1 MAGEAAGD
9 AGVALLRDA
18 GPDVITEAAI
28 SAMREREVARFV
40 AANPKS
46 KAQAERSTSWFQGVP
61 FHWMLDWPSPF
72 PIVAASAKDATLTSI
87 DGQIFDD
94 FCVGDTASMFG
105 HSPPP
110 LLAALV
116 EQAGQGLSYML
127 PTAKGAEL
135 GDMLAAMFGLRHW
148 QVTTTAS
155 EANRAVIR
163 WSRGLTKRYKILIFN
178 GCYHG
183 AVDDVFVDL
192 RGGSAVNRPSLIG
205 QVQDLLPTTVVIEFN
220 DVETLETALRS
231 GEIACVLAE
240 PVMTNVGMVRDTP
253 GYLETLRRLCS
264 ETGTLL
270 VFDETHTISSGYGGH
285 SNTHGPMPDI
295 MVIGKSIGG
304 GVPCAVY
311 GFTAG
316 VAAKMEALNSSRPP
330 GHSGIG
336 TTLSA
341 NALAITA
348 MHAMLGQVI
357 TRDAYVHMLEM
368 AERLVAGLNAIIAGK
383 QLDWHV
389 SHVGA
394 RVEFVCSAA
403 PPRNG
408 NEARAAMD
416 YDLESTIHIYLTN
429 RGILL
434 APFHNMML
442 LSPVTQAAQ
451 VDRLLQEMGN
461 CVAELAETK
470 A

>member
-1 MAGEAAGD
+1 MIN
-9 AGVALLRDA
+9 RQ
-18 GPDVITEAAI
+18 AI
-28 SAMREREVARFV
+28 HQMREREIARFI

-46 KAQAERSTSWFQGVP
+46 KAHAKSAQGWFQGVP
-61 FHWMLDWPSPF
+61 FHWMLDWSSLF
-72 PIVAASAKDATLTSI
+72 PIVAAEASGATLTSI

-94 FCVGDTASMFG
+94 FCLGDTASMFG
-105 HSPPP
+105 HSPAP
-110 LLAALV
+110 LAKAIAA
-116 EQAGQGLSYML
+116 QAGQGLSYML

-135 GDMLAAMFGLRHW
+135 GSMLADMFGLPQW

-163 WSRGLTKRYKILIFN
+163 WCRGITGRDKILIFN

-183 AVDDVFVDL
+183 AVDDVFIDL
-192 RGGSAVNRPSLIG
+192 RDGRAVNRPSLIG
-205 QVQDLLPTTVVIEFN
+205 QVQDLLPTTVAIEFN
-220 DVETLETALRS
+220 DVDALASALR
-231 GEIACVLAE
+231 GGDIACVLAE
-240 PVMTNVGMVRDTP
+240 PLMTNIGMVRDTP
-253 GYLETLRRLCS
+253 EFLTELRRLCD
-264 ETGTLL
+264 ETSTIL

-285 SNTHGPMPDI
+285 SNMHGPKPDI
-295 MVIGKSIGG
+295 LVVGKSIGG

-311 GFTAG
+311 GFTEEI
-316 VAAKMEALNSSRPP
+316 AKRMAALNASRPA

-341 NALAITA
+341 NAMAITA

-357 TRDAYVHMLEM
+357 TRDAYAHMLSM
-368 AERLVAGLNAIIAGK
+368 ADRLVAQLNGVISTHA
-383 QLDWHV
+383 LDWHV

-394 RVEFVCSAA
+394 RVELVCSAI

-408 NEARAAMD
+408 SEARAGMD
-416 YDLESTIHIYLTN
+416 HTLESTVHLYLAN

-442 LSPVTQAAQ
+442 VSPVTQAAQ
-451 VDRLLQEMGN
+451 VDRLA
-461 CVAELAETK
+461 AELNSALTELL

>member
-1 MAGEAAGD
+1 MIN
-9 AGVALLRDA
+9 RQ
-18 GPDVITEAAI
+18 AI
-28 SAMREREVARFV
+28 HQMREREIARFI

-46 KAQAERSTSWFQGVP
+46 KAHTKSVQGWFQGVP
-61 FHWMLDWPSPF
+61 FHWMLDWSSPF
-72 PIVAASAKDATLTSI
+72 PIVAQEASGATLTSI
-87 DGQIFDD
+87 DGQVFDD
-94 FCVGDTASMFG
+94 FCLGDTASMFG
-105 HSPPP
+105 HSPTP
-110 LLAALV
+110 LAKAIAA
-116 EQAGQGLSYML
+116 QAGQGLSYML

-135 GDMLAAMFGLRHW
+135 GSMLADMFGLPQW

-163 WSRGLTKRYKILIFN
+163 WCRGITGRDKILIFN

-192 RGGSAVNRPSLIG
+192 RDGRAVNRPSLIG
-205 QVQDLLPTTVVIEFN
+205 QVQDLLPTTVAIEFN
-220 DVETLETALRS
+220 DVDALASALR
-231 GEIACVLAE
+231 GGDIACVLAE
-240 PVMTNVGMVRDTP
+240 PLMTNIGMVRDAP
-253 GYLETLRRLCS
+253 GFLTELRRLCD
-264 ETGTLL
+264 ETSTIL

-285 SNTHGPMPDI
+285 SNMHGPKPDI
-295 MVIGKSIGG
+295 LVVGKSIGG

-311 GFTAG
+311 GFTEAI
-316 VAAKMEALNSSRPP
+316 AKRMAALNASRPA

-341 NALAITA
+341 NAMAITA

-357 TRDAYVHMLEM
+357 TRGAYAHMLSM
-368 AERLVAGLNAIIAGK
+368 ADRLVAQLNGVISTHS
-383 QLDWHV
+383 LDWHV

-394 RVEFVCSAA
+394 RVELVCSAI

-408 NEARAAMD
+408 SEARAVMD
-416 YDLESTIHIYLTN
+416 HALESTIHLYLAN

-442 LSPVTQAAQ
+442 VSPVTQVAQ
-451 VDRLLQEMGN
+451 VDRLA
-461 CVAELAETK
+461 AELNSALTELL

>member
-1 MAGEAAGD
+1 MIN
-9 AGVALLRDA
+9 RQ
-18 GPDVITEAAI
+18 AI
-28 SAMREREVARFV
+28 HQMREREIARFI

-46 KAQAERSTSWFQGVP
+46 KAHAKSVQGWFQGVP
-61 FHWMLDWPSPF
+61 FHWILDWSSPF
-72 PIVAASAKDATLTSI
+72 PIVAQEASGGTLTSI
-87 DGQIFDD
+87 DGQVFDD
-94 FCVGDTASMFG
+94 FCLGDTASMFG
-105 HSPPP
+105 HSPAP
-110 LLAALV
+110 LAKAIKA
-116 EQAGQGLSYML
+116 QAGQGLSYML

-135 GDMLAAMFGLRHW
+135 GSMLADMFGLPQW

-163 WSRGLTKRYKILIFN
+163 WCRGITGRDKILIFN

-192 RGGSAVNRPSLIG
+192 RDGRTVNRPSLIG
-205 QVQDLLPTTVVIEFN
+205 QVQDLLPTTVAIEFN
-220 DVETLETALRS
+220 DVDALASALR
-231 GEIACVLAE
+231 GGDIACVLAE
-240 PVMTNVGMVRDTP
+240 PLMTNIGMVRDAP
-253 GYLETLRRLCS
+253 GFLTELRRLCD
-264 ETGTLL
+264 ETSTIL

-285 SNTHGPMPDI
+285 SNMHGPKPDI
-295 MVIGKSIGG
+295 LVVGKSIGG

-311 GFTAG
+311 GFTEAI
-316 VAAKMEALNSSRPP
+316 AKRMAALNASRPA

-341 NALAITA
+341 NAMAITA

-357 TRDAYVHMLEM
+357 TRDAYAHMLSM
-368 AERLVAGLNAIIAGK
+368 ADRLVAQLNGVIITHS
-383 QLDWHV
+383 LDWHV

-394 RVEFVCSAA
+394 RVELVCSAI

-408 NEARAAMD
+408 SEARAVMD
-416 YDLESTIHIYLTN
+416 HALESTIHLYLAN

-442 LSPVTQAAQ
+442 VSPVTQVAQ
-451 VDRLLQEMGN
+451 VDRLA
-461 CVAELAETK
+461 AELNSALTELL

>member
-1 MAGEAAGD
+1 MIEK
-9 AGVALLRDA
+9 
-18 GPDVITEAAI
+18 AAI
-28 SAMREREVARFV
+28 VAMRTRETSRFV
-40 AANPKS
+40 EANPKS
-46 KAQAERSTSWFQGVP
+46 KVQSDQSQGWFQGVP

-87 DGQIFDD
+87 DGQVFDD
-94 FCVGDTASMFG
+94 FCLGDTASMFG
-105 HSPPP
+105 HSPPA
-110 LLAALV
+110 LAAALA

-135 GDMLAAMFGLRHW
+135 GDMLAAMFGLPHW

-163 WSRGLTKRYKILIFN
+163 WCRGLTKRNKILIFN

-192 RGGSAVNRPSLIG
+192 RNGTAVNRPSLIG
-205 QVQDLLPTTVVIEFN
+205 QVQDLLPTTVAIEFN
-220 DVETLETALRS
+220 DVEALENALHS
-231 GEIACVLAE
+231 GDIACVLAE
-240 PVMTNVGMVRDTP
+240 PVMTNIGMVRDAR

-285 SNTHGPMPDI
+285 SNTHGPKPDI

-311 GFTAG
+311 GFAAE
-316 VAAKMEALNSSRPP
+316 VAAKMDALNRARPA

-341 NALAITA
+341 NALSITA

-357 TRDAYVHMLEM
+357 TREAYVHMLAM
-368 AERLVAGLNAIIAGK
+368 AGRLVAGLNSIIASH

-389 SHVGA
+389 SYAGA
-394 RVEFVCSAA
+394 RVEFVCSAV

-408 NEARAAMD
+408 SQARAVMNHE
-416 YDLESTIHIYLTN
+416 LEGAIHLYLTN

-442 LSPVTQAAQ
+442 LSPVTQPEQ

-461 CVAELAETK
+461 CVAELLEAK

>member
-1 MAGEAAGD
+1 MIN
-9 AGVALLRDA
+9 RQ
-18 GPDVITEAAI
+18 AI
-28 SAMREREVARFV
+28 HQMREREIARFI

-46 KAQAERSTSWFQGVP
+46 KAHAKSVQGWFQGVP
-61 FHWMLDWPSPF
+61 FHWILDWSSPF
-72 PIVAASAKDATLTSI
+72 PIVAQEASGGTLTSI
-87 DGQIFDD
+87 DGQVFDD
-94 FCVGDTASMFG
+94 FCLGDTASMFG
-105 HSPPP
+105 HSPAP
-110 LLAALV
+110 LAKAIAA
-116 EQAGQGLSYML
+116 QAGQGLSYML

-135 GDMLAAMFGLRHW
+135 GSMLADMFGLPQW

-163 WSRGLTKRYKILIFN
+163 WCRGITGRDKILIFN

-192 RGGSAVNRPSLIG
+192 RDGRAVNRPSLIG
-205 QVQDLLPTTVVIEFN
+205 QVQDLLPTTVAIEFN
-220 DVETLETALRS
+220 DVDALASALR
-231 GEIACVLAE
+231 GGDIACVLAE
-240 PVMTNVGMVRDTP
+240 PLMTNIGMVRDAP
-253 GYLETLRRLCS
+253 GFLTELRRLCD
-264 ETGTLL
+264 ETSTIL

-285 SNTHGPMPDI
+285 SNMHGPKPDI
-295 MVIGKSIGG
+295 LVVGKSIGG

-311 GFTAG
+311 GFTEAI
-316 VAAKMEALNSSRPP
+316 AKRMAALNASRPA

-341 NALAITA
+341 NAMAITA

-357 TRDAYVHMLEM
+357 TRDAYAHMLSM
-368 AERLVAGLNAIIAGK
+368 ADRLVAQLNGVISTHS
-383 QLDWHV
+383 LDWHV

-394 RVEFVCSAA
+394 RVELVCSAI

-408 NEARAAMD
+408 SEARAVMD
-416 YDLESTIHIYLTN
+416 HALESTIHLYLAN

-442 LSPVTQAAQ
+442 VSPVTQVAQ
-451 VDRLLQEMGN
+451 VDRLA
-461 CVAELAETK
+461 AELNSALTELL

>member
-1 MAGEAAGD
+1 MER
-9 AGVALLRDA
+9 VS
-18 GPDVITEAAI
+18 IE
-28 SAMREREVARFV
+28 AMREREIAGFI

-46 KAQAERSTSWFQGVP
+46 KAHAKSAQGWFQGVP
-61 FHWMLDWPSPF
+61 FHWMLDWSSLF
-72 PIVAASAKDATLTSI
+72 PIVAAEASGATLTSI

-94 FCVGDTASMFG
+94 FCLGDTASMFG
-105 HSPPP
+105 HSPAP
-110 LLAALV
+110 LAKAIAA
-116 EQAGQGLSYML
+116 QAGQGLSYML

-135 GDMLAAMFGLRHW
+135 GSMLADMFGLPQW

-163 WSRGLTKRYKILIFN
+163 WCRGITGRDKILIFN

-192 RGGSAVNRPSLIG
+192 RDGRAVNRPSLIG
-205 QVQDLLPTTVVIEFN
+205 QVQDLLPTTVAIEFN
-220 DVETLETALRS
+220 DVDALASALR
-231 GEIACVLAE
+231 GGDIACVLAE
-240 PVMTNVGMVRDTP
+240 PLMTNIGMVRDTP
-253 GYLETLRRLCS
+253 GFLTELRRLCD
-264 ETGTLL
+264 ETSTIL

-285 SNTHGPMPDI
+285 SNMHGPKPDI
-295 MVIGKSIGG
+295 LVVGKSIGG

-311 GFTAG
+311 GFTEAI
-316 VAAKMEALNSSRPP
+316 AKRMAALNASRPA

-341 NALAITA
+341 NAMAITA

-357 TRDAYVHMLEM
+357 TRDAYAHMLSM
-368 AERLVAGLNAIIAGK
+368 ADRLVAQLNGVISTHA
-383 QLDWHV
+383 LDWHV

-394 RVEFVCSAA
+394 RVELVCSAI

-408 NEARAAMD
+408 SEARAGMD
-416 YDLESTIHIYLTN
+416 HTLESTVHLYLAN

-442 LSPVTQAAQ
+442 VSPVTQAAQ
-451 VDRLLQEMGN
+451 VDRLA
-461 CVAELAETK
+461 AELNSALTELL

>member
-1 MAGEAAGD
+1 M
-9 AGVALLRDA
+9 
-18 GPDVITEAAI
+18 I
-28 SAMREREVARFV
+28 SAPGISALTARETERFI

-46 KAQAERSTSWFQGVP
+46 KVQSEVSKGWFQGVP

-87 DGQIFDD
+87 DGQVFDD
-94 FCVGDTASMFG
+94 FCLGDTASMFG
-105 HSPPP
+105 HSPPA
-110 LLAALV
+110 LAFALA
-116 EQAGQGLSYML
+116 EQAAQGLSYML

-135 GDMLAAMFGLRHW
+135 GDMLAAMFGLPHW

-163 WSRGLTKRYKILIFN
+163 WCRGLTKRNKILIFN

-192 RGGSAVNRPSLIG
+192 RDGVAVNRPSLIG
-205 QVQDLLPTTVVIEFN
+205 QVQDLLPTTVGIEFN
-220 DVETLETALRS
+220 DVEALEIALRA
-231 GEIACVLAE
+231 GDIACVLAE
-240 PVMTNVGMVRDTP
+240 PVMTNVGMVRDAP
-253 GYLETLRRLCS
+253 GYLQTLRRLCT
-264 ETGTLL
+264 ETDTLL

-285 SNTHGPMPDI
+285 SNMHGPKPDI

-311 GFTAG
+311 GFTAE
-316 VAAKMEALNSSRPP
+316 VASKMAALNGSRPP

-348 MHAMLGQVI
+348 MHTMLGQVV
-357 TRDAYVHMLEM
+357 TRDAYAHMLVM
-368 AERLVAGLNAIIAGK
+368 AERLVAGLDAVIAAH
-383 QLDWHV
+383 QLNWHV

-394 RVEFVCSAA
+394 RAELLCSAS
-403 PPRNG
+403 PPKNG
-408 NEARAAMD
+408 SEARAAMNHK
-416 YDLESTIHIYLTN
+416 LESAIHLYLTN

-442 LSPVTQAAQ
+442 LSPVTNPDQ
-451 VDRLLQEMGN
+451 VDRLLHELSN
-461 CVAELAETK
+461 CVGELQEFSK
-470 A
+470 

>member
-1 MAGEAAGD
+1 MDSAA
-9 AGVALLRDA
+9 VA
-18 GPDVITEAAI
+18 
-28 SAMREREVARFV
+28 AMRHREVARFV
-40 AANPKS
+40 ATSPES

-87 DGQIFDD
+87 DGPVFDD
-94 FCVGDTASMFG
+94 FCLGDTASMFG
-105 HSPPP
+105 HSPPA
-110 LLAALV
+110 LAAALA

-135 GDMLAAMFGLRHW
+135 GDMLSAMFGLPHW

-163 WSRGLTKRYKILIFN
+163 WCRGLTKRSKILIFN

-183 AVDDVFVDL
+183 AVDDVFIDL
-192 RGGSAVNRPSLIG
+192 RDGAAINRPSLIG
-205 QVQDLLPTTVVIEFN
+205 QVQDLLPTTVAIEFN
-220 DVETLETALRS
+220 DVDALEAALRS
-231 GEIACVLAE
+231 GDIACVLAE
-240 PVMTNVGMVRDTP
+240 PVMTNIGMVRDAP
-253 GYLETLRRLCS
+253 GYLETLRQLCS

-285 SNTHGPMPDI
+285 GNTHGPKPDI
-295 MVIGKSIGG
+295 MVVGKSIGG

-311 GFTAG
+311 GFTAE
-316 VAAKMEALNSSRPP
+316 VAAKMEVLNRSRPP

-357 TRDAYVHMLEM
+357 TRDAYTHMLAM
-368 AERLVAGLNAIIAGK
+368 ADHLVAGLNVMILAHK
-383 QLDWHV
+383 LDWHV

-394 RVEFVCSAA
+394 RVEFVCSGT
-403 PPRNG
+403 PPTNG
-408 NEARAAMD
+408 SEARAAMNH
-416 YDLESTIHIYLTN
+416 DLESAIHLYLTN

-442 LSPVTQAAQ
+442 LSPVTKADQ
-451 VDRLLQEMGN
+451 VDRLLHELSN
-461 CVAELAETK
+461 CVGELQELSK
-470 A
+470 

>member
-1 MAGEAAGD
+1 MINPKAIL
-9 AGVALLRDA
+9 AL
-18 GPDVITEAAI
+18 
-28 SAMREREVARFV
+28 RERELTRFV
-40 AANPKS
+40 NANPKS
-46 KAQAERSTSWFQGVP
+46 KHYFERSNGWFQRVP

-72 PIVAASAKDATLTSI
+72 PIVAASATGATLTSL
-87 DGQIFDD
+87 DGQTFDD
-94 FCVGDTASMFG
+94 FCLGDTASMFG
-105 HSPPP
+105 HSPSA
-110 LLAALV
+110 LASALA
-116 EQAGQGLSYML
+116 EQAGKGLSYML
-127 PTAKGAEL
+127 PTIEGAEL
-135 GDMLAAMFGLRHW
+135 GNMLASMFGLPHW

-163 WSRGLTKRYKILIFN
+163 WCRGLTGRSKILIFN

-192 RGGSAVNRPSLIG
+192 RDGLAVNRPSLIG
-205 QVQDLLPTTVVIEFN
+205 QVQDLLLTTVAIEFN
-220 DVETLETALRS
+220 DVAALESALRN
-231 GEIACVLAE
+231 GDIACVLAE
-240 PVMTNVGMVRDTP
+240 PVMTNIGMIRDAP

-285 SNTHGPMPDI
+285 SNSHGPMPDI

-311 GFTAG
+311 GFTAQIS
-316 VAAKMEALNSSRPP
+316 ARMEALNKARPA

-341 NALAITA
+341 NALAMSA

-357 TRDAYVHMLEM
+357 TRKAYDHMLAM
-368 AERLVAGLNAIIAGK
+368 ADRLVSGLRQVIEAHG
-383 QLDWHV
+383 LPWHV

-394 RVEFVCSAA
+394 RVEFVCAVQ

-416 YDLESTIHIYLTN
+416 HDLESAIHLYLTN

-442 LSPVTQAAQ
+442 LSPVTQSEQ
-451 VDRLLQEMGN
+451 VDRLLHALDS
-461 CVAELAETK
+461 CVGELLEIK

>member
-1 MAGEAAGD
+1 MER
-9 AGVALLRDA
+9 VS
-18 GPDVITEAAI
+18 IE
-28 SAMREREVARFV
+28 AMREREIARFI

-46 KAQAERSTSWFQGVP
+46 KAHAKSVQGWFQGVP
-61 FHWMLDWPSPF
+61 FHWMLDWSSPF
-72 PIVAASAKDATLTSI
+72 PIVAQEASGATLMSI
-87 DGQIFDD
+87 DGQVFDD
-94 FCVGDTASMFG
+94 FCLGDTASMFG
-105 HSPPP
+105 HSPAP
-110 LLAALV
+110 LAKAIAA
-116 EQAGQGLSYML
+116 QAGQGLSYML

-135 GDMLAAMFGLRHW
+135 GSMLADMFGLPQW

-163 WSRGLTKRYKILIFN
+163 WCRGITARDKILIFN

-192 RGGSAVNRPSLIG
+192 RDGRAVNRPSLIG
-205 QVQDLLPTTVVIEFN
+205 QVQDLLPTTVAIEFN
-220 DVETLETALRS
+220 DVDALASALR
-231 GEIACVLAE
+231 GGDIASVLAE
-240 PVMTNVGMVRDTP
+240 PLMTNIGMVRDTP
-253 GYLETLRRLCS
+253 GFLTELRRLCD
-264 ETGTLL
+264 ETSTIL

-285 SNTHGPMPDI
+285 SNMHGPKPDI
-295 MVIGKSIGG
+295 LVVGKSIGG

-311 GFTAG
+311 GFTEAI
-316 VAAKMEALNSSRPP
+316 AKRMAALNASRPA

-341 NALAITA
+341 NAMAITA

-357 TRDAYVHMLEM
+357 TRDAYAHMLSM
-368 AERLVAGLNAIIAGK
+368 ADRLVAQLNGVISTHA
-383 QLDWHV
+383 LDWHV

-394 RVEFVCSAA
+394 RVELVCSAI

-408 NEARAAMD
+408 SEARAVMD
-416 YDLESTIHIYLTN
+416 HALESTIHLYLAN

-442 LSPVTQAAQ
+442 VSPVTQAAQ
-451 VDRLLQEMGN
+451 VDRLA
-461 CVAELAETK
+461 AELNSALTELL

>member
-1 MAGEAAGD
+1 MIN
-9 AGVALLRDA
+9 R
-18 GPDVITEAAI
+18 AAI
-28 SAMREREVARFV
+28 GDMREREVARFI
-40 AANPKS
+40 AANPNS
-46 KAQAERSTSWFQGVP
+46 KAQAEQSQGWFQGVP

-72 PIVAASAKDATLTSI
+72 PIVADSAQDATLTSI

-94 FCVGDTASMFG
+94 FCLGDTASMFG
-105 HSPPP
+105 HSPPA
-110 LLAALV
+110 LSTALAG
-116 EQAGQGLSYML
+116 QAGQGLSYML

-135 GDMLAAMFGLRHW
+135 GEMLATIFSLPHW

-163 WSRGLTKRYKILIFN
+163 WCRGLTKRSKILIFN

-192 RGGSAVNRPSLIG
+192 LDGIAVNRPSLIG
-205 QVQDLLPTTVVIEFN
+205 QVQDLLPNTVAIEFN
-220 DVETLETALRS
+220 DIEALEAALSKR
-231 GEIACVLAE
+231 EIACVLAE
-240 PVMTNVGMVRDTP
+240 PVMTNIGMVRDAP
-253 GYLETLRRLCS
+253 GYLETLRRLCT

-311 GFTAG
+311 GFTSEIAE
-316 VAAKMEALNSSRPP
+316 KMEALNRSRHP

-341 NALAITA
+341 NALAISA
-348 MHAMLGQVI
+348 MHVMLGQVI
-357 TRDAYVHMLEM
+357 TRDAYVHMLSM
-368 AERLVAGLNAIIAGK
+368 AEHLVAGLRQIIDRHK
-383 QLDWHV
+383 LDWHV
-389 SHVGA
+389 TNVGA
-394 RVEFVCSAA
+394 RVEFVCSAN

-408 NEARAAMD
+408 SEAGMAMD
-416 YDLESTIHIYLTN
+416 HELERAIHLYLTN
-429 RGILL
+429 RSILL

-442 LSPVTQAAQ
+442 LSPVTRPEQ
-451 VDRLLQEMGN
+451 VDRLLQALES
-461 CVAELAETK
+461 CVGELLEAK

>member
-1 MAGEAAGD
+1 MIER
-9 AGVALLRDA
+9 VS
-18 GPDVITEAAI
+18 IE
-28 SAMREREVARFV
+28 AMREREIARFI

-46 KAQAERSTSWFQGVP
+46 KAHAKSAQGWFQGVP
-61 FHWMLDWPSPF
+61 FHWMLDWSSPF
-72 PIVAASAKDATLTSI
+72 PIVAQEASGATLTSI
-87 DGQIFDD
+87 DGQVFDD
-94 FCVGDTASMFG
+94 FCLGDTASMFG
-105 HSPPP
+105 HSPAP
-110 LLAALV
+110 LAKAIKA
-116 EQAGQGLSYML
+116 QAGQGLSYML

-135 GDMLAAMFGLRHW
+135 GSMLADLFGLPQW

-163 WSRGLTKRYKILIFN
+163 WCRGITGRDKILIFN

-192 RGGSAVNRPSLIG
+192 RDGRTVNRPSLIG
-205 QVQDLLPTTVVIEFN
+205 QVQDLLPTTVAIEFN
-220 DVETLETALRS
+220 DVDALASALR
-231 GEIACVLAE
+231 GGDIACVLAE
-240 PVMTNVGMVRDTP
+240 PLMTNIGMVRDAP
-253 GYLETLRRLCS
+253 GFLTELRRLCD
-264 ETGTLL
+264 ETSTIL

-285 SNTHGPMPDI
+285 SNMHGPKPDI
-295 MVIGKSIGG
+295 LVVGKSIGG

-311 GFTAG
+311 GFTEAI
-316 VAAKMEALNSSRPP
+316 AKRMAALNASRPA

-341 NALAITA
+341 NAMAITA

-357 TRDAYVHMLEM
+357 TRDAYAHMLSM
-368 AERLVAGLNAIIAGK
+368 ADRLVAQLNGVIITHS
-383 QLDWHV
+383 LDWHV

-394 RVEFVCSAA
+394 RVELVCSAI

-408 NEARAAMD
+408 SEARAVMD
-416 YDLESTIHIYLTN
+416 HALESTIHLYLAN

-442 LSPVTQAAQ
+442 VSPVTQVAQ
-451 VDRLLQEMGN
+451 VDRLA
-461 CVAELAETK
+461 AELNSALTELL

>member
-1 MAGEAAGD
+1 MIELAS
-9 AGVALLRDA
+9 
-18 GPDVITEAAI
+18 I
-28 SAMREREVARFV
+28 SAMLAREEARFI

-46 KAQAERSTSWFQGVP
+46 QAAASKHWFQGVP

-72 PIVAASAKDATLTSI
+72 PLVAAYAEGATLTSL
-87 DGQIFDD
+87 DGQVFDD
-94 FCVGDTASMFG
+94 FCLGDTASMFG
-105 HSPPP
+105 HSPPA
-110 LLAALV
+110 LAKSLA

-127 PTAKGAEL
+127 PTQKGAEL
-135 GDMLAAMFGLRHW
+135 GDMLQRMFGLPQW

-163 WSRGLTKRYKILIFN
+163 WCRGITKRDKILIFN

-192 RGGSAVNRPSLIG
+192 RGGVAVNRPSLIG
-205 QVQDLLPTTVVIEFN
+205 QVQDILPTTLAIEFN
-220 DVETLETALRS
+220 DVVALETALRS
-231 GEIACVLAE
+231 GDIACVLAE
-240 PVMTNVGMVRDTP
+240 PLMTNIGMVRDAP
-253 GYLETLRRLCS
+253 GYLEILRRLCT

-295 MVIGKSIGG
+295 IVIGKSIGG

-311 GFTAG
+311 GFSDE
-316 VAAKMEALNSSRPP
+316 VAARMAALNQSRSP

-341 NALAITA
+341 NALSIAA

-357 TRDAYVHMLEM
+357 TRDAYGHMLAM
-368 AERLVAGLNAIIAGK
+368 TERLVKGLEAIIAE
-383 QLDWHV
+383 QNLDWHV
-389 SHVGA
+389 TYVGA
-394 RVEFVCSAA
+394 RVEFVCSAT
-403 PPRNG
+403 PPLNG
-408 NEARAAMD
+408 SEARGVMNHA
-416 YDLESTIHIYLTN
+416 LESTIHLYLTN

-442 LSPVTQAAQ
+442 LSPVTKPEQ
-451 VDRLLQEMGN
+451 VDHLLHEIGK
-461 CVAELAETK
+461 CVAELQEIQS
-470 A
+470 

>member
-1 MAGEAAGD
+1 MIN
-9 AGVALLRDA
+9 RQ
-18 GPDVITEAAI
+18 AI
-28 SAMREREVARFV
+28 HQMREREIARFI

-46 KAQAERSTSWFQGVP
+46 KAHAKSVQGWFQGVP
-61 FHWMLDWPSPF
+61 FHWMLDWSSPF
-72 PIVAASAKDATLTSI
+72 PIVAQEASGATLTSI
-87 DGQIFDD
+87 DGQVFDD
-94 FCVGDTASMFG
+94 FCLGDTASMFG
-105 HSPPP
+105 HSPTP
-110 LLAALV
+110 LAKAIKA
-116 EQAGQGLSYML
+116 QAGQGLSYML

-135 GDMLAAMFGLRHW
+135 GSMLADMFGLPQW

-163 WSRGLTKRYKILIFN
+163 WCRGITGRDKILIFN

-192 RGGSAVNRPSLIG
+192 RDGRAVNRPSLIG
-205 QVQDLLPTTVVIEFN
+205 QVQDLLPTTVAIEFN
-220 DVETLETALRS
+220 DVDALASALR
-231 GEIACVLAE
+231 GGDIACVLAE
-240 PVMTNVGMVRDTP
+240 PLMTNIGMVRDAP
-253 GYLETLRRLCS
+253 GFLTELRRLCD
-264 ETGTLL
+264 ETSTIL

-285 SNTHGPMPDI
+285 SNMHGPKPDI
-295 MVIGKSIGG
+295 LVVGKSIGG

-311 GFTAG
+311 GFTDEI
-316 VAAKMEALNSSRPP
+316 AKRMAALNASRPA

-357 TRDAYVHMLEM
+357 TRDAYAHMLSM
-368 AERLVAGLNAIIAGK
+368 ADRLVAQLNGVISTHS
-383 QLDWHV
+383 LDWHV

-394 RVEFVCSAA
+394 RVELVCSAI

-408 NEARAAMD
+408 SEARAVMD
-416 YDLESTIHIYLTN
+416 HALESTIHLYLAN

-442 LSPVTQAAQ
+442 VSPVTQVAQ
-451 VDRLLQEMGN
+451 VDRLA
-461 CVAELAETK
+461 AELNSALTELL

>member
-1 MAGEAAGD
+1 MER
-9 AGVALLRDA
+9 VS
-18 GPDVITEAAI
+18 IE
-28 SAMREREVARFV
+28 AMREREIAGFI

-46 KAQAERSTSWFQGVP
+46 KAHAKSAQGWFQGVH
-61 FHWMLDWPSPF
+61 FHWMLDWSSLF
-72 PIVAASAKDATLTSI
+72 PIVAAEASGATLTSI

-94 FCVGDTASMFG
+94 FCLGDTASMFG
-105 HSPPP
+105 HSPAP
-110 LLAALV
+110 LAKAIAA
-116 EQAGQGLSYML
+116 QAGQGLSYML

-135 GDMLAAMFGLRHW
+135 GSMLADMFGLPQW

-163 WSRGLTKRYKILIFN
+163 WCRGITGRDKILIFN

-183 AVDDVFVDL
+183 AVDDVFIDL
-192 RGGSAVNRPSLIG
+192 RDGRAVNRPSLIG
-205 QVQDLLPTTVVIEFN
+205 QVQDLLPTTVAIEFN
-220 DVETLETALRS
+220 DVDALASALR
-231 GEIACVLAE
+231 GGDIACVLTE
-240 PVMTNVGMVRDTP
+240 PLMTNIGIVRDTP
-253 GYLETLRRLCS
+253 EFLTELRRLCD
-264 ETGTLL
+264 ETSTIL

-285 SNTHGPMPDI
+285 SNMHGPKPDI
-295 MVIGKSIGG
+295 LVVGKSIGG

-311 GFTAG
+311 GFTEEI
-316 VAAKMEALNSSRPP
+316 AKRMAALNASRPA

-341 NALAITA
+341 NAMAITA

-357 TRDAYVHMLEM
+357 TRDAYAHMLSM
-368 AERLVAGLNAIIAGK
+368 ADRLVAQLNGVISTHA
-383 QLDWHV
+383 LDWHV

-394 RVEFVCSAA
+394 RVELVCSAI

-408 NEARAAMD
+408 SEARAGMD
-416 YDLESTIHIYLTN
+416 HTLESTVHLYLAN

-442 LSPVTQAAQ
+442 VSPVTQAAQ
-451 VDRLLQEMGN
+451 VDRLA
-461 CVAELAETK
+461 AELNSALTELL

>member
-1 MAGEAAGD
+1 MIK
-9 AGVALLRDA
+9 
-18 GPDVITEAAI
+18 PAAI
-28 SAMREREVARFV
+28 EAMREREVARFI

-46 KAQAERSTSWFQGVP
+46 KAHSEESQGWFQGVP

-72 PIVAASAKDATLTSI
+72 PIVAAKADGATLTSI
-87 DGQIFDD
+87 DGQVFDD
-94 FCVGDTASMFG
+94 FCLGDTASMFG
-105 HSPPP
+105 HSPPA
-110 LLAALV
+110 LAAAV
-116 EQAGQGLSYML
+116 AEQAGQGLSYML
-127 PTAKGAEL
+127 PTVKVAEL
-135 GDMLAAMFGLRHW
+135 GDMLAAMFGLTHW

-163 WSRGLTKRYKILIFN
+163 WCRGLTKRDKILIFN

-192 RGGSAVNRPSLIG
+192 RGGVAVNRSSLIG
-205 QVQDLLPTTVVIEFN
+205 QVQDILPTTTVIEFN
-220 DVETLETALRS
+220 DIEALETALR
-231 GEIACVLAE
+231 GEDIACVLAE
-240 PVMTNVGMVRDTP
+240 PVMTNIGMVRDAP

-285 SNTHGPMPDI
+285 SNTHGPRPDI
-295 MVIGKSIGG
+295 MVVGKSIGG

-311 GFTAG
+311 GFTAE
-316 VAAKMEALNSSRPP
+316 VATQMQVLNCSRPP

-348 MHAMLGQVI
+348 MHAMLEQVI
-357 TRDAYVHMLEM
+357 IREAYAHMLMM
-368 AERLVAGLNAIIAGK
+368 AERLVWGLNAIIATHK
-383 QLDWHV
+383 LDWHV

-394 RVEFVCSAA
+394 RVEFVCAA
-403 PPRNG
+403 NPPRNG
-408 NEARAAMD
+408 SEARAAMD
-416 YDLESTIHIYLTN
+416 HELESAIHLCLTN

-442 LSPVTQAAQ
+442 LSPVTQPEQ
-451 VDRLLQEMGN
+451 VDRLLQEMAN
-461 CVAELAETK
+461 CVAELLEAQ